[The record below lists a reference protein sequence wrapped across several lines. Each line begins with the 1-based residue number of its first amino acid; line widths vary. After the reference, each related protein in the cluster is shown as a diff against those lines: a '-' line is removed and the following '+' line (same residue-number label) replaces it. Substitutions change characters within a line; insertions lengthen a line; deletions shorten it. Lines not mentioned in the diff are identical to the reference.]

1 MLQKKIFFILL
12 CFACSI
18 ATAQTGKGEKDN
30 KETNPADSLGIDAKD
45 IWHSV
50 FKKHK
55 SQSTALKKFQTVV
68 IPGIGYSLQTGWAGA
83 VGISSTFSNSN
94 LPGQKASN
102 ILAVPTYTQKSQTII
117 PITAN
122 IWSKNNKYNFI
133 TDFRYVTY
141 PSSIYGLGGRV
152 DPTIGFN
159 INYHSIKFHQSIQ
172 KEFAK
177 NFYLGVGYYYDQY
190 WDITVLDS
198 LKRNI
203 VARLAHK
210 LGTNETASGLAVKA
224 LYDSRLN
231 QVNPQQGIY
240 ANVVFRK
247 NLTVL
252 GSDANWNSLLID
264 TRAYLPFPAGSKNI
278 LAFWNYDLL
287 TIGNNKPPYLM
298 LPSTGW
304 DDYYNTGRGYVQ
316 GRFRGKNMYYAETE
330 YRVRLTP
337 NDLLHGVAFFNVES
351 FSGDLSKSNKSLLP
365 GYGIGLRFKLNKF
378 SNTNMCLDYGFGKNG
393 SRGFFVNLGE
403 VF

>member
-1 MLQKKIFFILL
+1 MLLKKILFILL
-12 CFACSI
+12 CLTYNI
-18 ATAQTGKGEKDN
+18 ATAQMGTGEKGN
-30 KETNPADSLGIDAKD
+30 KETNPSDSLGIDAKD
-45 IWHSV
+45 IWHSI
-50 FKKHK
+50 FKKNTP
-55 SQSTALKKFQTVV
+55 QSTRHKKFQTVV
-68 IPGIGYSLQTGWAGA
+68 IPGVGYSLQTGWAGA
-83 VGISSTFSNSN
+83 IGISSTFSNSN
-94 LPGQKASN
+94 LPGQKVSN

-122 IWSKNNKYNFI
+122 IWSKKNRYNFV

-159 INYHSIKFHQSIQ
+159 INYHSIKFHQSVQ
-172 KEFAK
+172 KEITK
-177 NFYLGVGYYYDQY
+177 NFYLGIGYYYDQF

-198 LKRNI
+198 LKINI
-203 VARLAHK
+203 AARLAHK
-210 LGTNETASGLAVKA
+210 LGTNETASGFAVKV

-240 ANVVFRK
+240 ANLVFRK
-247 NLTVL
+247 NLTAL
-252 GSDANWNSLLID
+252 GSDANWDSLLID
-264 TRAYLPFPAGSKNI
+264 TRAYLTFPAGSKNI

-287 TIGNNKPPYLM
+287 TIGKTKPPYLM

-304 DDYYNTGRGYVQ
+304 DDNYNTGRGYIQ

-330 YRVRLTP
+330 YRVRLTQ
-337 NDLLHGVAFFNVES
+337 NDLLHGVVFGNVQS
-351 FSGDLSKSNKSLLP
+351 FSGDLSKSYKSLLP
-365 GYGIGLRFKLNKF
+365 GYGVGIRFKLNKF
-378 SNTNMCLDYGFGKNG
+378 SNTNLCLDYGFGQNG